1 MTDVLS
7 YYSPCVEQRLL
18 GLDKET
24 QALIKE
30 ILQKRQEEQL
40 VAFQNALRQEA
51 TQKNE
56 LLKKLFE
63 LKEEQEKFKKLEGHV
78 QKLSNVIEPDCPEFD
93 DAVAEL
99 KRRQQMQG
107 VKVFGIIQL
116 INFILLLLE
125 VIPGLKPVITEIR
138 KVLNDDSGLLSLDQL
153 IPFVQAEFMKPSDGM
168 TGQP

>member
-30 ILQKRQEEQL
+30 ILQKRQEEQ
-40 VAFQNALRQEA
+40 
-51 TQKNE
+51 
-56 LLKKLFE
+56 
-63 LKEEQEKFKKLEGHV
+63 EKFKKLEGHV
-78 QKLSNVIEPDCPEFD
+78 QKLSNIIEPDCPEFD

-153 IPFVQAEFMKPSDGM
+153 IQFLQAEFMKPSDAM